1 MSARTAPTGVVE
13 AVATDDA
20 HRFSKRLRPAV
31 TLVAGFGIEGDVHA
45 GSTIQHRSRAK
56 HPPRPNLR
64 QVHLVHAE
72 LLDELVRRG
81 FDVSP
86 GAIGENVLTRGV
98 DLLAL
103 PSGAQLRLGNDAV
116 VSLTGLRNP
125 CRQLDRF
132 QSGLMAAVLG
142 RDEEGRLIRKPGVLS
157 VVVAGG
163 VVRPGDP
170 IGIRLP
176 EGGRRPLE
184 VV

>member
-1 MSARTAPTGVVE
+1 MSACTAPTGVVE

-72 LLDELVRRG
+72 LLDELADRG
-81 FDVSP
+81 FQVGP
-86 GAIGENVLTRGV
+86 GSIGENVLTRGV

-103 PSGAQLRLGNDAV
+103 PTGTRLQLGSEAV
-116 VSLTGLRNP
+116 VEVTGLRHP
-125 CRQLDRF
+125 CRQLDRY
-132 QSGLMAAVLG
+132 QKGLMAAVLD
-142 RDEEGRLIRKPGVLS
+142 REEDGRLLRKAGVMS

-170 IGIRLP
+170 IEVRLP
-176 EGGRRPLE
+176 AGEHRRLE
-184 VV
+184 PV